1 MRSCLSLAASYSA
14 GRKSIYRWPWSSKFG
29 LTYRLKLGRT
39 FLTWCEMFVTLTFF
53 SQLGGYSPACQYQP
67 FFSSSYSNM
76 ADGFCFPVYANTD
89 LKGRSNRGLAKITML
104 SPSGGIREKPWLP
117 TNSCSNEVITA
128 CQYPCMAGVQKPSHS
143 EPRAVIALKHY
154 LQNSKAMCCRK
165 GWTKV
170 KDSIRKERNVLI

>member
-1 MRSCLSLAASYSA
+1 MLRLQKKGGTQDKVKEKKKKKKSARLVTKKSKSILEVTYSLLSNRMRSCLSLAASYSA

-104 SPSGGIREKPWLP
+104 SPSGGIREKP
-117 TNSCSNEVITA
+117 
-128 CQYPCMAGVQKPSHS
+128 
-143 EPRAVIALKHY
+143 
-154 LQNSKAMCCRK
+154 
-165 GWTKV
+165 
-170 KDSIRKERNVLI
+170 